1 MDSKQKQKDIF
12 SSNLKRQLLI
22 HNKTQADIVNDLK
35 ITSSTVSDW
44 VNAKKYPRMDKVQ
57 MLADY
62 LGIMKSDLIEDKS
75 NDDECMYSQAN
86 LSFIKVPLYAPIS
99 CGNGAFVD
107 DNILDYVAVPDDG
120 LNPHKEY
127 FAQIAD
133 GDSMIEVLYAPI
145 SCGNGAFVDDNIL
158 DYVAVPD
165 DGLNPHK
172 EYFAQ
177 IADGDSMIEVG
188 IDSGDII
195 VFEKSN
201 TIENG
206 KIGCFCI
213 DDNVATCKKFKKGDT
228 FIQLIPANKN
238 YDPIVIDLNNNNF
251 RVIGILKKAI
261 KNYE

>member
-1 MDSKQKQKDIF
+1 M
-12 SSNLKRQLLI
+12 
-22 HNKTQADIVNDLK
+22 KTQFGTRIKQLREKRGLNQEELGEIVGVSDK
-35 ITSSTVSDW
+35 TVSSW
-44 VNAKKYPRMDKVQ
+44 EINRTEPKMGIVQ
-57 MLADY
+57 QLADFFNVTTDY
-62 LGIMKSDLIEDKS
+62 LIKG
-75 NDDECMYSQAN
+75 NTADDEDLYQQLDMSY
-86 LSFIKVPLYAPIS
+86 IKVP
-99 CGNGAFVD
+99 
-107 DNILDYVAVPDDG
+107 
-120 LNPHKEY
+120 
-127 FAQIAD
+127 
-133 GDSMIEVLYAPI
+133 LYAPI

>member
-75 NDDECMYSQAN
+75 NEDERMYSQAN

-133 GDSMIEVLYAPI
+133 GDSMIEI
-145 SCGNGAFVDDNIL
+145 
-158 DYVAVPD
+158 
-165 DGLNPHK
+165 
-172 EYFAQ
+172 
-177 IADGDSMIEVG
+177 G

-201 TIENG
+201 TIDNG